1 MVRFQLT
8 SQIAKSR
15 LSLFKAKPLQYVK
28 KASNLLCYSELITM
42 TKQKL
47 LKHTVDPIRTVG
59 RIASFA
65 SFGLFVIIVINYVD
79 AHSRYRIELDN
90 QESLAAQEGEQR
102 LRLEQFQ
109 AEAERL
115 NFAVA
120 ELEKRAILESE
131 LASVQ
136 DQLLAIAKEHG
147 CLIKKASPRGTM
159 LRNFED
165 KTKPKQADASPV
177 PNDLSLPKESRFEIH
192 DATLALSIEGDL
204 TPTMAFLEEVKQL
217 PWFAS
222 TRQLVLRRDP
232 NRASYLATELEL
244 QFSSLHEIQNR
255 SSSDAPPRG

>member
-1 MVRFQLT
+1 MARQ
-8 SQIAKSR
+8 
-15 LSLFKAKPLQYVK
+15 KPLK
-28 KASNLLCYSELITM
+28 KV
-42 TKQKL
+42 
-47 LKHTVDPIRTVG
+47 VDPIRSVG
-59 RIASFA
+59 RLASFA
-65 SFGLFVIIVINYVD
+65 SFGLFVIIVINYAD
-79 AHSRYRIELDN
+79 AHSRYCSELEN

-102 LRLEQFQ
+102 HRLEQFQ

-115 NFAVA
+115 NAAIA

-159 LRNFED
+159 VRNFED
-165 KTKPKQADASPV
+165 KTMPKREDAVVAS
-177 PNDLSLPKESRFEIH
+177 NESSTQQDKRFEIH

-204 TPTMAFLEEVKQL
+204 TPTMAFLEALKKL
-217 PWFAS
+217 PWLAS
-222 TRQLVLRRDP
+222 TRQLVLRRDA

-255 SSSDAPPRG
+255 SAGEVRPGS